1 MEPSPHQDI
10 DALVINPSDN
20 IAVCLK
26 DVQKG
31 TSLRVK
37 RNGEVFSITAAE
49 NIECGHK
56 IALQN
61 IANGSP
67 IIKYSEHIGK
77 STADIEKGSHVHIHN
92 MTD

>member
-1 MEPSPHQDI
+1 MDPSPHQDI
-10 DALVINPSDN
+10 DAIVIDPSDN

-31 TSLRVK
+31 ATLRVK
-37 RNGEVFSITAAE
+37 NSGEIFSLTAVD

-61 IANGSP
+61 IASGDP
-67 IIKYSEHIGK
+67 IIKYSEQIGK
-77 STADIEKGSHVHIHN
+77 STVDIAKGSHVHIHN